1 MMDIN
6 KLVEELQE
14 TIIDQSAKCG
24 GAEMFLYMNPNTAT
38 YLSKLY
44 EQEILGCSGNH
55 GNIERI
61 AGSKVVT
68 KRWMDPDIIRVGPW
82 NDTIHM
88 AQLKLDRE

>member
-1 MMDIN
+1 MDIN

-14 TIIDQSAKCG
+14 TVIDQSAKCG

-38 YLSKLY
+38 HLSKLY

-55 GNIERI
+55 GTIKRF
-61 AGSKVVT
+61 AGSEVVT
-68 KRWMDPDIIRVGPW
+68 KEWMDPDIIRVGPC
-82 NDTIHM
+82 DDAAYF